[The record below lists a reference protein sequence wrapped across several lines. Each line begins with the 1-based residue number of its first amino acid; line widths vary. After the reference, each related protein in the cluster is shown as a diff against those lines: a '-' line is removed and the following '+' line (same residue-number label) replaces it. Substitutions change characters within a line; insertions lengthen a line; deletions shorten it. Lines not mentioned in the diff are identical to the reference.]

1 MLNAEGDW
9 EVASKP
15 DWCELSQMS
24 GSKKTELT
32 LTIKQMASGSEM
44 REGEI
49 VFRLKDKDYTH
60 SCTVRQYD
68 YQYREDEI
76 ITMQKATRGNNGGIN
91 IVIVGDGYDAKD
103 MNIRQELL
111 MPYVETELLSIE
123 MMNLE
128 FEVRGGFIRVFEQRS
143 GRKDRYVSFA
153 MANFLARQLELKHY
167 RKDKKQDISKF
178 FKVHKGNA
186 LGRYY

>member
-1 MLNAEGDW
+1 
-9 EVASKP
+9 
-15 DWCELSQMS
+15 
-24 GSKKTELT
+24 
-32 LTIKQMASGSEM
+32 
-44 REGEI
+44 
-49 VFRLKDKDYTH
+49 
-60 SCTVRQYD
+60 
-68 YQYREDEI
+68 
-76 ITMQKATRGNNGGIN
+76 
-91 IVIVGDGYDAKD
+91 
-103 MNIRQELL
+103 

-153 MANFLARQLELKHY
+153 MANFLARQLELKHN

>member
-1 MLNAEGDW
+1 MLDIVPNLHNMATHLRDLLQRKRVELLEPSDKAIDFLN
-9 EVASKP
+9 EV
-15 DWCELSQMS
+15 
-24 GSKKTELT
+24 
-32 LTIKQMASGSEM
+32 
-44 REGEI
+44 
-49 VFRLKDKDYTH
+49 Y
-60 SCTVRQYD
+60 
-68 YQYREDEI
+68 
-76 ITMQKATRGNNGGIN
+76 
-91 IVIVGDGYDAKD
+91 GYDAKD